1 MRVVAAVAVAVGLLG
16 SSVLADVTV
25 GGAAAVEFT
34 KKSEAAETDKNI
46 DDSWIRAEVK
56 VKGSLPNSPLQGLIH
71 FRAQPKFS
79 AGKTSG
85 VDLQPRQIYFNL
97 PVSILEIMAGRWY
110 DVYGQGENYFGR
122 YLHGKNRIGEKDSL
136 GSGNMNT
143 NYTVVDGLKL
153 KLNINAIKSAF
164 QVSFLPQDLNFD
176 DAYLV
181 AMFGGNPIEALSFNI
196 GGNFEV
202 LTPDENVDPIN
213 RFIVNCG
220 YTIVKDLG
228 LGLFG
233 EYAIVDFNEPTDNMW
248 FLVGFKT
255 KAGVVLDNIQA
266 EFEIKN
272 HRNGDVTTDRNLAW
286 MVLLQK
292 KVMGLTLDLNVGADP
307 KILGSKT
314 AGDVGAIFR
323 VSAKF

>member
-1 MRVVAAVAVAVGLLG
+1 MRVLAAVAVAVGVVG
-16 SSVLADVTV
+16 FSVNADVKV
-25 GGAAAVEFT
+25 GGVAAVEFT
-34 KKSEAAETDKNI
+34 KKCQAAETDKNI

-56 VKGSLPNSPLQGLIH
+56 VSGTLPNSPLQGLIH

-79 AGKTSG
+79 GGKTSG

-97 PVSILEIMAGRWY
+97 PVSVLEIMAGRWY
-110 DVYGQGENYFGR
+110 DKYGPGYNYFGR
-122 YLHGKNRIGEKDSL
+122 YLHGVNAL
-136 GSGNMNT
+136 GSGSMNT
-143 NYTVVDGLKL
+143 NYNVVDGLKL
-153 KLNINAIKSAF
+153 KLNIDAIKSAF
-164 QVSFLPQDLNFD
+164 QVAFLPKDLNFE
-176 DAYLV
+176 DAYLM
-181 AMFGGNPIEALSFNI
+181 AMFGGSPVEGLNFNI

-202 LTPDENVDPIN
+202 LTMDDADPVN

-233 EYAIVDFNEPTDNMW
+233 EYAIVDFDEPTDNMW
-248 FLVGFKT
+248 FVIGLKT

-272 HRNGDVTTDRNLAW
+272 HRNNEASTDANLAW

-292 KVMGLTLDLNVGADP
+292 KVLGLTMDLNVGADP
-307 KILGSKT
+307 KVLGSKT

-323 VSAKF
+323 VTAGF